1 MLVVVDVDVESAADA
16 VVEGGGKLGVRLAE
30 FAGLWILDGF
40 VVLLDLR
47 QGFCIFVACEI

>member
-16 VVEGGGKLGVRLAE
+16 VVEGGGKLGVGLAE